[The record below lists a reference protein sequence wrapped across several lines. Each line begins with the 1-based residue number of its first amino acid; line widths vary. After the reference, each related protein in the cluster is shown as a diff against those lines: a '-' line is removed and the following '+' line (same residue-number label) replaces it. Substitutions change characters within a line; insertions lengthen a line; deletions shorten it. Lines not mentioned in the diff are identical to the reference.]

1 MAPKSITG
9 YANDAEY
16 EQGSI
21 YHLGPELAGLSF
33 TGPLLERI
41 AAAPRDRW
49 TFVELWDEMRG
60 TAEVVHQRHR
70 FTMES
75 PTQLVDAIDQL
86 ADLDVVSAGHRAQ
99 TVTVNRSG
107 LDGLLSKNGRGPDA

>member
-1 MAPKSITG
+1 MASRLSSDRVNNAK
-9 YANDAEY
+9 Y
-16 EQGSI
+16 EHGSI

-41 AAAPRDRW
+41 AAAPREEW
-49 TFVELWDEMRG
+49 TFTELWDSMYG

-70 FTMES
+70 FRLES

-86 ADLDVVSAGHRAQ
+86 AELGVVRPGHRAQ
-99 TVTVNRSG
+99 TLTVNRAS
-107 LDGLLSKNGRGPDA
+107 LDGLVADAGNGA